1 MEIIWTNMLFTIVA
15 FVILYL
21 LLSKFAFSKL
31 FAVMEKRRELV
42 MQQMD
47 EAAKT
52 REQAVA
58 YVEEQKQALNDA
70 RQEAQK
76 IIQQSQ
82 ITSNQQMERTLEQ
95 ASLEAKRVKEEA
107 VRDIKNE
114 KNKAVEELRSEIGT
128 ASVRIAS
135 KLLKKEISAS
145 GEQEQLVNQYLKEV
159 GGRS

>member
-1 MEIIWTNMLFTIVA
+1 MEIVWTNIIFSALA

-31 FAVMEKRRELV
+31 FAVMETRRQLV

-58 YVEEQKQALNDA
+58 FVEEQKQALNSA
-70 RQEAQK
+70 RQEAQT

-82 ITSNQQMERTLEQ
+82 ITSSQQVDRILEQ
-95 ASLEAKRVKEEA
+95 AKAEASRVKEDA
-107 VRDIKNE
+107 VRDIENE

-135 KLLKKEISAS
+135 KLLQKEISAS

-159 GGRS
+159 GGKS

>member
-1 MEIIWTNMLFTIVA
+1 MTIIWTNIVFSIVA
-15 FVILYL
+15 FVILYI

-31 FAVMEKRRELV
+31 FGIMEKRRELV

-58 YVEEQKQALNDA
+58 YVEEQKQALQKA
-70 RQEAQK
+70 REEAQQ

-82 ITSNQQMERTLEQ
+82 ATSLNQADKLIDQ
-95 ASLEAKRVKEEA
+95 AKVEAARLKNEA
-107 VRDIKNE
+107 VRDIANE
-114 KNKAVEELRSEIGT
+114 KNKAVEALRSELGS

-135 KLLKKEISAS
+135 KLLEKEVKAD